1 MRTAVTSWLV
11 MVTLVVAGCLTL
23 AACAPLGVSSAPA
36 TPAPAA
42 LSCTRHDLPEGIDVI
57 RIMLRCTVTGA
68 ARDETGFSLKFT
80 LTPQGPKGQTFST
93 PCSGALQHGAGS
105 CDATYTTI
113 VNFTFGSSSV
123 AGELLPTHRSL
134 GPLTPALA
142 P

>member
-11 MVTLVVAGCLTL
+11 MVALVVAGCLAL
-23 AACAPLGVSSAPA
+23 AACAPLGASSTPA
-36 TPAPAA
+36 TPA

-68 ARDETGFSLKFT
+68 ARGETGFSLKFT
-80 LTPQGPKGQTFST
+80 LTQQGSQGQTFST

-123 AGELLPTHRSL
+123 AGELLPTNRPL
-134 GPLTPALA
+134 GPLTPARA